1 VDRLTKYAVFIPTRD
16 DTSAADFAQQFFE
29 HVECR
34 FGTSRSIV
42 FGQRFENNFR
52 ILMEVCEYKLLK
64 RAMSTAY
71 HPQTDGRSE
80 ALNRIVKDYLRAYC
94 SDGP

>member
-1 VDRLTKYAVFIPTRD
+1 
-16 DTSAADFAQQFFE
+16 
-29 HVECR
+29 
-34 FGTSRSIV
+34 
-42 FGQRFENNFR
+42 
-52 ILMEVCEYKLLK
+52 MEVCEYKLLK